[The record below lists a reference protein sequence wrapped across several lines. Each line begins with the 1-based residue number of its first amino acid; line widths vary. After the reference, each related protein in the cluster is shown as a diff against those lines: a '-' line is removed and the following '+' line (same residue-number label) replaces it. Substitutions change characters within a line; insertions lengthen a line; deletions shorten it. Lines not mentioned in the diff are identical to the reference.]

1 MCVCVCRRVCVCVS
15 MCAHTRVC
23 VCVCARAHVYAHV
36 YMCAY
41 VHTYTFIH
49 AISYL
54 LIYPYIHGV
63 YSVKTAWITVI
74 FDIMIH
80 STETRYYTTE
90 IHRIEI
96 HRFLGI
102 SQYKFK
108 FKNLSNLILYT
119 GFWLDGCRG
128 YSIVN
133 GISYIH
139 TVFMPYTQPCVCYT
153 REWFLWNYLGHVGVF
168 CGNVWLFCRT
178 IGLFWCLPHTA
189 MCMLYTSWFLWNDVT

>member
-1 MCVCVCRRVCVCVS
+1 VYVRVHVCVRTHIYIHTCNFILTHIS
-15 MCAHTRVC
+15 IHTRC
-23 VCVCARAHVYAHV
+23 IQRKNGANRGH
-36 YMCAY
+36 
-41 VHTYTFIH
+41 
-49 AISYL
+49 
-54 LIYPYIHGV
+54 
-63 YSVKTAWITVI
+63 
-74 FDIMIH
+74 FDAMIH